1 MGPQRCGPSLFA
13 FESRRC
19 DQAAQMRMT
28 MANGILGAA
37 SVQTAAVVG
46 SYFPRQCGIAT
57 FSKDLRD
64 AVAEEIGQR
73 QASVIAIDD
82 IAAGYDYPDE
92 VRFQIPQHK
101 QVEYISAADLL
112 NVNQIDCVLLQH
124 EFGIYGGEEGRHGPG
139 VQP

>member
-1 MGPQRCGPSLFA
+1 MADGSLR
-13 FESRRC
+13 S
-19 DQAAQMRMT
+19 
-28 MANGILGAA
+28 A
-37 SVQTAAVVG
+37 SIQTAALVG
-46 SYFPRQCGIAT
+46 SYLPRQCGIAT

-64 AVAEEIGQR
+64 AVAAETGQL

-82 IAAGYDYPDE
+82 NAAGYAYPDE

-124 EFGIYGGEEGRHGPG
+124 EYRRSTGARTAARFWILRGRCGCRHHHASYGTARA
-139 VQP
+139 VDRQARC

>member
-1 MGPQRCGPSLFA
+1 MP
-13 FESRRC
+13 
-19 DQAAQMRMT
+19 
-28 MANGILGAA
+28 NGILRAA

-82 IAAGYDYPDE
+82 IAAGYAYPDE

-124 EFGIYGGEEGRHGPG
+124 EFGIYGGEEGRPPPG
-139 VQP
+139 VARTRRVAVNTTPPTPLLEAPPPPRGGL